1 MAMVCLKENN
11 EFPTLFQHSV
21 HDALAGTLNL
31 YHVIILCHLNREEIA
46 GLSRSNIKYEE
57 SKCGR
62 NRSRVT
68 TREDLVV
75 LVQYVLGPM
84 QRRSCS
90 VEGATRIGCWGVYLG
105 IGQCR

>member
-1 MAMVCLKENN
+1 MVCLKENN

-31 YHVIILCHLNREEIA
+31 YHVIILRHLNREEIA

-75 LVQYVLGPM
+75 LVQYSSDYVSRSGAIDDDETRSITVL
-84 QRRSCS
+84 RC
-90 VEGATRIGCWGVYLG
+90 VW
-105 IGQCR
+105 